1 MALMGIPA
9 RSSRRRAVVFSCAFF
24 PALAASLTYVYTR
37 PVEYRAVAR
46 LQISPAAAVTQPTEA
61 KDTPAVATDAKSFL
75 TEVQV
80 LTSRPLL
87 QDVLERLE
95 NGEGLPDLGADPVT
109 SAQRM
114 LRAEPVESTQVVQLS
129 AEGPQPGF
137 VARLVNTVTEAYRY
151 HVANSYKSLASTTYS
166 DVGDEL
172 RTLEREVSAK
182 RDAINAFR
190 NRYDIVS
197 MEHKENDVLAN
208 IEGLSQTYTDANE
221 RVAKAQGH
229 LQALRNSIAAG
240 KAVIRAKDDPTI
252 ADLEQ
257 RASALREQWHDL
269 GRRYTPTY
277 LALDADAKSLRA
289 RLENLEEQLKT
300 QHAASERAAFSE
312 AQEDLAAAQAAVER
326 LRKDIADNQKQAQ
339 EFATHLNEYKALR
352 EDLDHIE
359 GMHRT
364 GLDRLAKL
372 QASERERAPRVDL
385 LEAAAPS
392 YEPWRPNYR
401 FDAAL
406 SVGGSLL
413 LGLFAAWFADFIAG
427 PSLSPTM
434 LVQQSWVPT
443 FLGSEPAHEPRRLA
457 ATEIARLEAPEIARL
472 EAPESSPR
480 ELTDAEVAAL
490 VTGATDEDVRLVVI
504 PLLMGVSA
512 QELVALRWDDID
524 LDAGV
529 IHLGGES
536 ARVITLQEPLRNVI
550 VERSHRRPDGAG
562 TVLHDRQGG
571 GLAIEEVR
579 RLVFYAADD
588 AGLDCSHEVTPD
600 VLCYTYLSFLLRQ
613 GIRPA
618 DLGRIV
624 GYIPQDE
631 LIAYMQRH
639 SPEGRLPF
647 EQIERLLPALRALGR
662 NAIA

>member
-1 MALMGIPA
+1 MAGMST

-24 PALAASLTYVYTR
+24 PAVAASLTYVYTR
-37 PVEYRAVAR
+37 PAEYRAVTR
-46 LQISPAAAVTQPTEA
+46 LQISPAAVVTQPTEA
-61 KDTPAVATDAKSFL
+61 KDTPAVTTDAKSFL

-80 LTSRPLL
+80 LTSRPLV
-87 QDVLERLE
+87 QDVLERLK
-95 NGEGLPDLGADPVT
+95 NGDDLPDLGSDPVS

-114 LRAEPVESTQVVQLS
+114 LHTEPVEGTQVVQLS
-129 AEGPQPGF
+129 AEGPRPEF
-137 VARLVNTVTEAYRY
+137 VARLVNTVTEAYRD
-151 HVANSYKSLASTTYS
+151 HIADSYKGLASTTYS
-166 DVGDEL
+166 EVSDEL
-172 RTLEREVSAK
+172 RALEGEVAAK
-182 RDAINAFR
+182 RDAINTFR

-221 RVAKAQGH
+221 RLAKAQGH

-240 KAVIRAKDDPTI
+240 KAVVRAKDDPTL

-257 RASALREQWHDL
+257 RTSVLREQWHDL
-269 GRRYTPTY
+269 QRRYTPGY
-277 LALDADAKSLRA
+277 LALDADAKSLQA
-289 RLENLEEQLKT
+289 RLENLQDQLKS

-364 GLDRLAKL
+364 ALDRLTKL
-372 QASERERAPRVDL
+372 QASERERAPRLEL

-401 FDAAL
+401 LDAAI
-406 SVGGSLL
+406 SVAGSLVF
-413 LGLFAAWFADFIAG
+413 GLFAAWFVDFITG
-427 PSLSPTM
+427 SPRVSPVM
-434 LVQQSWVPT
+434 LVQQSWAPA
-443 FLGSEPAHEPRRLA
+443 FLGSEPAREPRPLPPPGFA
-457 ATEIARLEAPEIARL
+457 MLQAPE
-472 EAPESSPR
+472 PPPR

-490 VTGATDEDVRLVVI
+490 VAAATDEELRLVVI

-512 QELVALRWDDID
+512 EELVALRWDDVD

-529 IHLGGES
+529 ISLSGES
-536 ARVITLQEPLRNVI
+536 ARTIPLQQPLRSVI
-550 VERSHRRPDGAG
+550 VGRLRQQSDGVR
-562 TVLHDRQGG
+562 TVLHDHHGG
-571 GLAIEEVR
+571 RLTIEEVG

-588 AGLDCSHEVTPD
+588 AGLDRSHEVTPE
-600 VLCYTYLSFLLRQ
+600 VLRYTYICFLLRQ

-624 GYIPQDE
+624 GHIPQND
-631 LIAYMQRH
+631 LVVYMQQH
-639 SPEGRLPF
+639 SPTVRLPF
-647 EQIERLLPALRALGR
+647 ERIERLLPALRALAG
-662 NAIA
+662 NATA

>member
-1 MALMGIPA
+1 M
-9 RSSRRRAVVFSCAFF
+9 VFSCAFF

-37 PVEYRAVAR
+37 PPEYRAVAR
-46 LQISPAAAVTQPTEA
+46 LQISPAAVVTQPTEA
-61 KDTPAVATDAKSFL
+61 KDTPAVATDTKSFL

-95 NGEGLPDLGADPVT
+95 HGEGLPDLGSDPVT

-257 RASALREQWHDL
+257 RVSALREQWHDL

-326 LRKDIADNQKQAQ
+326 LRNDIADNQKQAQ

-364 GLDRLAKL
+364 ALDRLAKL

-401 FDAAL
+401 LDAAL
-406 SVGGSLL
+406 SVGGSLV

-434 LVQQSWVPT
+434 LVQQAWVPA
-443 FLGSEPAHEPRRLA
+443 FLGSEPAREPRRLA
-457 ATEIARLEAPEIARL
+457 APEIARL

-504 PLLMGVSA
+504 PLLMGLNA

-571 GLAIEEVR
+571 GLVIEEVR

-600 VLCYTYLSFLLRQ
+600 VLRYTYLCFLLRQ

-624 GYIPQDE
+624 GHIPQDE

-639 SPEGRLPF
+639 SPAVRLPF
-647 EQIERLLPALRALGR
+647 EQIERLLPALRALGG
-662 NAIA
+662 NATA

>member
-1 MALMGIPA
+1 
-9 RSSRRRAVVFSCAFF
+9 VVFSCAFF

-37 PVEYRAVAR
+37 PPEYRAVAR
-46 LQISPAAAVTQPTEA
+46 LQISPAAVVTQPTEA
-61 KDTPAVATDAKSFL
+61 KDTPAVATDTKSFL

-95 NGEGLPDLGADPVT
+95 HGEGLPDLGSDPVT

-257 RASALREQWHDL
+257 RVSALREQWHDL

-364 GLDRLAKL
+364 ALDRLSKL

-401 FDAAL
+401 LDAAL
-406 SVGGSLL
+406 SVGGSLV

-434 LVQQSWVPT
+434 LVQQAWVPA
-443 FLGSEPAHEPRRLA
+443 FLGSEPAREPRRLA
-457 ATEIARLEAPEIARL
+457 APEIARL

-504 PLLMGVSA
+504 PLLMGLNA

-571 GLAIEEVR
+571 GLVIEEVR

-600 VLCYTYLSFLLRQ
+600 VLRYTYLCFLLRQ

-624 GYIPQDE
+624 GHIPQDE

-639 SPEGRLPF
+639 SPAVRLPF
-647 EQIERLLPALRALGR
+647 EQIERLLPALRALGG
-662 NAIA
+662 NATA

>member
-1 MALMGIPA
+1 
-9 RSSRRRAVVFSCAFF
+9 VVFSCAFF

-37 PVEYRAVAR
+37 PPEYRAVAR
-46 LQISPAAAVTQPTEA
+46 LQISPAAVVTQPTEA

-95 NGEGLPDLGADPVT
+95 HGEGLPDLGADPVT

-257 RASALREQWHDL
+257 RVSALREQWHDL

-364 GLDRLAKL
+364 ALDRLSKL

-401 FDAAL
+401 LDAAL
-406 SVGGSLL
+406 SVGGSLV

-434 LVQQSWVPT
+434 LVQQAWVPA
-443 FLGSEPAHEPRRLA
+443 FLGSEPAREPRRLA
-457 ATEIARLEAPEIARL
+457 APEIARLEAPEVARL

-504 PLLMGVSA
+504 PLLMGLNA

-571 GLAIEEVR
+571 GLVIEEVR

-600 VLCYTYLSFLLRQ
+600 VLRYTYLCFLLRQ

-624 GYIPQDE
+624 GHIPQDE

-639 SPEGRLPF
+639 SPAVRLPF
-647 EQIERLLPALRALGR
+647 EQIERLLPALRALGG
-662 NAIA
+662 NATA